1 MAATSGP
8 NVPRPTFPSRPSGTD
23 LSVPADASTTPAAEA
38 GLGPRAPGATS
49 RVTATTPAERPA
61 RQRAGL
67 HRFGRTALV
76 LGGLVATL
84 AVAMLVSLVVAGPTG
99 VPIPPGTIA
108 ALTLNWIPF
117 LHVPHVWSD
126 TQATIVL
133 QVRLPRTLTAVLAGA
148 ALATAGTTFQG
159 IFRNPLADPAVVGVS
174 SGAALGAIMA
184 MLFPLDLAY
193 VGFSLVSLAAFAGA
207 LLAVVAVYALARAG
221 GRLPVT
227 TLLLAGFAVSAALS
241 AVTTLVMSLS
251 AGGRL
256 EGMFVWLLGGLGNST
271 PDQLAVAAALV
282 GAGMLPLWAL
292 GRELNAL
299 ALGDEGAM
307 HLGLNPAHIRLLF
320 IACGTLIAAVAVA
333 LCGIIGF
340 VGLVVP
346 HMARLLFGPDNRVLL
361 PAATVLGGVFLTGV
375 DAIARAASPVTL
387 PIGVITALIGAPL
400 FLLLL
405 RRRSAY
411 AF

>member
-1 MAATSGP
+1 M
-8 NVPRPTFPSRPSGTD
+8 
-23 LSVPADASTTPAAEA
+23 
-38 GLGPRAPGATS
+38 
-49 RVTATTPAERPA
+49 
-61 RQRAGL
+61 
-67 HRFGRTALV
+67 
-76 LGGLVATL
+76 
-84 AVAMLVSLVVAGPTG
+84 
-99 VPIPPGTIA
+99 
-108 ALTLNWIPF
+108 PF
-117 LHVPHVWSD
+117 LHMPHVWSD

-133 QVRLPRTLTAVLAGA
+133 QVRLPRALTAVLAGA
-148 ALATAGTTFQG
+148 ALSAAGTTFQG

-174 SGAALGAIMA
+174 SGAALGAIVA

-193 VGFSLVSLAAFAGA
+193 FGFSLAYFGFSLVSLAAFAGA

-227 TLLLAGFAVSAALS
+227 TLLLAGFAVSAALN
-241 AVTTLVMSLS
+241 AVTTLVMSLT

-282 GAGMLPLWAL
+282 CAGVLPLWAL
-292 GRELNAL
+292 GRQLNAL

-320 IACGTLIAAVAVA
+320 IACGALIAAVAVS

-346 HMARLLFGPDNRVLL
+346 HMARLLFGPDNRLLL
-361 PAATVLGGVFLTGV
+361 PTATILGGVFLTGV
-375 DAIARAASPVTL
+375 DTIARAASPVTL

-405 RRRSAY
+405 RRRGANV
-411 AF
+411 F

>member
-1 MAATSGP
+1 
-8 NVPRPTFPSRPSGTD
+8 V
-23 LSVPADASTTPAAEA
+23 
-38 GLGPRAPGATS
+38 
-49 RVTATTPAERPA
+49 
-61 RQRAGL
+61 GL

-84 AVAMLVSLVVAGPTG
+84 AVTMLVSLVVAGPTG
-99 VPIPPGTIA
+99 EPIPPGTIA
-108 ALTLNWIPF
+108 ALAVGWIPF

-148 ALATAGTTFQG
+148 ALSAAGTTFQG

-174 SGAALGAIMA
+174 SGAALGAIVA

-193 VGFSLVSLAAFAGA
+193 FGFSLVSLAAFAGA

-227 TLLLAGFAVSAALS
+227 TLLLAGFAVSAALN
-241 AVTTLVMSLS
+241 AVTTLVMSLT

-282 GAGMLPLWAL
+282 CAGVLPLWAL

-320 IACGTLIAAVAVA
+320 IACGALIAAVAVA

-346 HMARLLFGPDNRVLL
+346 HMARLLFGPDNRLLL
-361 PAATVLGGVFLTGV
+361 PAATVLGGIFLTGV

-411 AF
+411 VF

>member
-1 MAATSGP
+1 LRRGLADRATPAGPSVPVPFHAALVAGSTNQTSHSPPRALWWHAWWPAGLQRLG
-8 NVPRPTFPSRPSGTD
+8 RPT
-23 LSVPADASTTPAAEA
+23 
-38 GLGPRAPGATS
+38 
-49 RVTATTPAERPA
+49 
-61 RQRAGL
+61 
-67 HRFGRTALV
+67 LV

-84 AVAMLVSLVVAGPTG
+84 ALAVLASLLVAGPTG

-108 ALTLNWIPF
+108 ALALRWLPF
-117 LHVPHVWSD
+117 LHVPHVWSA

-148 ALATAGTTFQG
+148 ALSAAGTTFQG
-159 IFRNPLADPAVVGVS
+159 LFRNPLADPAVVGVS
-174 SGAALGAIMA
+174 SGAALGAIVA

-193 VGFSLVSLAAFAGA
+193 FGFSLVSLAAFAGA
-207 LLAVVAVYALARAG
+207 LLAVVAVYGLARAG

-227 TLLLAGFAVSAALS
+227 TLLLAGFAVSAALN
-241 AVTTLVMSLS
+241 AVTTLVMSLT

-256 EGMFVWLLGGLGNST
+256 EGMFVWLLGGIGNST

-282 GAGMLPLWAL
+282 AAGVLPLWAL

-307 HLGLNPAHIRLLF
+307 HLGLNPARVRLLL
-320 IACGTLIAAVAVA
+320 IACGALVAAVAVA

-361 PAATVLGGVFLTGV
+361 PAATILGGIFLTGV
-375 DAIARAASPVTL
+375 DAVARAASPVTL
-387 PIGVITALIGAPL
+387 PIGVLTALIGAPL
-400 FLLLL
+400 FVLLL

-411 AF
+411 VF